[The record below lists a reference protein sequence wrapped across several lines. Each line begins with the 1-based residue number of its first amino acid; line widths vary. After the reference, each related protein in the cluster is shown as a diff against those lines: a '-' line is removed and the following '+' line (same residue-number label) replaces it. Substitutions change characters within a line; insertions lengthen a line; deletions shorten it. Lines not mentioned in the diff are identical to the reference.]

1 MQKYWFLIISLM
13 LFFSSFAIAET
24 NDPEA
29 NGTDTKD
36 KQQQTIAD
44 NSTQNTK
51 ASASS
56 KAEEKPTFDIMEYEV
71 VGNSVL
77 AKEKIEEAVYDFMG
91 EAKTI
96 DDVEKARAALEK
108 TYQDAG
114 FLTVSINIPQQDVD
128 KGIVKL
134 EVLEGRV
141 ERLRVKD
148 AHYYSLGVIK
158 ERVPEFAEG
167 NVPNFTK
174 AAQQLAT
181 VNRGANRQVAPI
193 LRPGK
198 SPGKVEI
205 DLKVQD
211 QIPLHGSLE
220 LNDKYSANTT
230 ETRLNGS
237 VRYENL
243 WQRDHSISLSFQVSP
258 QNTSEVKVLSGTYL
272 IPTLAGDYFAAY
284 GVISRSNI
292 AAVGDVNVIGNGNI
306 IGLRYIHPLPQAEG
320 YYHTMTLGADYKDF
334 KESVILLGA
343 DGFKTPIAYSAFS
356 ATYDGTYQAEQ
367 FQTQASAGVSF
378 GVRGLGNK
386 EREFAD
392 KRFLAKPNFAAL
404 HTDIKHLQKLPYSW
418 ALQAQV
424 SGQLTDAPL
433 ISAEQFAVG
442 GADSVRGYYES
453 NSLGDS
459 GYWASLELRTPS
471 LNKYIKQSFKELY
484 AYSFVD
490 GGYVKT
496 YNALSGQIP
505 SNHLLSTGLGIKLK
519 AEKGLY
525 ADLDYAHVLQTAG
538 QVKNGDDRLHFKL
551 GYEW

>member
-1 MQKYWFLIISLM
+1 MAADKNM
-13 LFFSSFAIAET
+13 TDKAI
-24 NDPEA
+24 DRDEA
-29 NGTDTKD
+29 
-36 KQQQTIAD
+36 QT
-44 NSTQNTK
+44 SQVK
-51 ASASS
+51 ANI
-56 KAEEKPTFDIMEYEV
+56 KREEKPTFDIMEYEV
-71 VGNSVL
+71 IGNTVL
-77 AKEKIEEAVYDFMG
+77 VKEKIEEAVYDYMG

-114 FLTVSINIPQQDVD
+114 FLTVSINIPQQEVD

-167 NVPNFTK
+167 KVPNFTT

-181 VNRGANRQVAPI
+181 VNRGSNRQVSPI

-211 QIPLHGSLE
+211 QLPLHGSLE

-292 AAVGDVNVIGNGNI
+292 AAVGNVNVIGNGNI
-306 IGLRYIHPLPQAEG
+306 IGLRYIHPLPQSEG

-367 FQTQASAGVSF
+367 FQTQASAGIGF

-386 EREFAD
+386 ESEFAN

-404 HTDIKHLQKLPYSW
+404 HTDIKHLQKLPYGW
-418 ALQAQV
+418 MLQAQI

-433 ISAEQFAVG
+433 ISAEQFSAG

-459 GYWASLELRTPS
+459 GYWASVELRTPS
-471 LNKYIKQSFKELY
+471 LSKYIKQSVKELY

-490 GGYVKT
+490 WGYVKT
-496 YNALSGQIP
+496 YDVLPGQIAS
-505 SNHLLSTGLGIKLK
+505 SNLLSTGLGIKLK
-519 AEKGLY
+519 AAKGLY

-538 QVKNGDDRLHFKL
+538 QVKNGDERIHFKL